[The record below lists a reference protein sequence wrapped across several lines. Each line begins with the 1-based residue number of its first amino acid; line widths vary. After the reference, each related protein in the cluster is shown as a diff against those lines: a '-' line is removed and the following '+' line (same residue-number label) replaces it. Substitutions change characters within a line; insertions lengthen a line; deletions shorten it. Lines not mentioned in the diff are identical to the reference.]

1 MMNPD
6 RRGRFA
12 AAAALAAGVLL
23 FAAALTR
30 ALTLEPVAPSAREAV
45 TTPAVEPPPD
55 APPLPPRV
63 PSETK
68 LAPED
73 VALAVD
79 NDPFLPDR
87 SRPVPYRLPGEDLP
101 AEPAAPELPPAPE
114 FEVVGT
120 IVDGDSGLAVIRL
133 PDASPRVLGIGETLL
148 GYRLERVGA
157 TGATLVGSGR
167 TLELAI
173 AAASPTPSSR
183 ETNVRGRGTAQSQA
197 LTEVLRS
204 LQQRMGPAFAQ
215 QLLRAQ
221 QSGANPAELQAL
233 LRQYGEQ
240 QGGMGRGGAAVRLRR
255 DTMDVPMPAPGN
267 R

>member
-1 MMNPD
+1 MNPD
-6 RRGRFA
+6 RRGRIA
-12 AAAALAAGVLL
+12 ATAALGAGALL
-23 FAAALTR
+23 AAAALTR
-30 ALTLEPVAPSAREAV
+30 ALTLEPVAPSAPQAV
-45 TTPAVEPPPD
+45 TAPTAEPPPE
-55 APPLPPRV
+55 APAAPPRV

-101 AEPAAPELPPAPE
+101 VEAAAPELPPAPE

-120 IVDGDSGLAVIRL
+120 IVNGDSGLAVIRL

-167 TLELAI
+167 TLELAL
-173 AAASPTPSSR
+173 AAASPTPTSR
-183 ETNVRGRGTAQSQA
+183 ETSVRGRGTQAQA
-197 LTEVLRS
+197 TTEVLRS
-204 LQQRMGPAFAQ
+204 LQQRLGPAFAQ

-221 QSGANPAELQAL
+221 QGGANSAELQAI
-233 LRQYGEQ
+233 LRQYVEQ
-240 QGGMGRGGAAVRLRR
+240 QGGMGRGGAVVRVRR